1 MFEGS
6 HEEPS
11 SKYRTGYRRCFCR
24 LSAMWTTDVNRAK
37 TLYWRDFKPSVMKIE
52 DFGDRPLQ
60 IVQPAI
66 ADVFYRLSPMFELL
80 IHKTSRAPGYRR

>member
-11 SKYRTGYRRCFCR
+11 SKYQTGYRRCFCR

-37 TLYWRDFKPSVMKIE
+37 TLYWRDFQPSVMKIE
-52 DFGDRPLQ
+52 DFGYRSLQ

-66 ADVFYRLSPMFELL
+66 GDVFYRLSPMFELL
-80 IHKTSRAPGYRR
+80 IHKTSQAPGYRR

>member
-11 SKYRTGYRRCFCR
+11 SKYQTGYRRCFCR
-24 LSAMWTTDVNRAK
+24 LSAMWTTDVTRAK
-37 TLYWRDFKPSVMKIE
+37 TLYWRDFQPSVMKIE
-52 DFGDRPLQ
+52 DFGYRPLQ

-66 ADVFYRLSPMFELL
+66 GDVFYRLSAMFELL
-80 IHKTSRAPGYRR
+80 IHKTSRPSGYRG